1 MGKLTLSVARCPL
14 TEREIAEVICFLAS
28 ERASFVTGQVVAS
41 DGRFDSTGVGLPA
54 LRTRLTLTWVQSDE
68 CAPVSVLQ
76 QPQPSVN
83 AALESNEG
91 RVVFPRSDDTTATSI
106 WQTWE
111 RAISAS
117 LSSCPSP
124 MRTAHYRLSCPSP

>member
-1 MGKLTLSVARCPL
+1 MGKLTLSVAGCPL

-41 DGRFDSTGVGLPA
+41 NGGFDSTGVGLPA
-54 LRTRLTLTWVQSDE
+54 LRTRLTQTWVLSDE

-83 AALESNEG
+83 AALESNVG

-106 WQTWE
+106 W
-111 RAISAS
+111 AD
-117 LSSCPSP
+117 LG
-124 MRTAHYRLSCPSP
+124 